1 MFDARRPLGWLFL
14 LLPAM
19 VALAVSAQTLPP
31 RRLAIPYI
39 ALTELPLE
47 GRC

>member
-19 VALAVSAQTLPP
+19 VALAVSAQTLP
-31 RRLAIPYI
+31 
-39 ALTELPLE
+39 
-47 GRC
+47 RCFCGWIS